1 MTETQTQIIERAVKK
16 EKNRLFNFIRKRVP
30 EKEDAEDIL
39 QDVFFQ
45 FVSAFEE
52 IEIIEKIS
60 SWLFR
65 TARNKITDSYRKKK
79 EIPLNGINLSGKAE
93 EEEVLMLEEILPD
106 PGNSPE
112 EELIRSL
119 IWEEIENALNDLPEE
134 QREIFIMN
142 EFEGLSFKEISEIT
156 EEPVNTLLSR
166 KRYAVLYLR
175 KKLQHHYKELE
186 NV

>member
-1 MTETQTQIIERAVKK
+1 MTETQTQIIERTVKK
-16 EKNRLFNFIRKRVP
+16 EKSRLFNFIRKRVP

-45 FVSAFEE
+45 FVSSFEE

-65 TARNKITDSYRKKK
+65 TAKNKIIDSYRKKK
-79 EIPLNGINLSGKAE
+79 DIYLNSLKLTDKTDE
-93 EEEVLMLEEILPD
+93 EDVLMLEEILPD

-112 EELIRSL
+112 DEYISTL
-119 IWEEIENALNDLPEE
+119 IWEEIGNALNDLPEE
-134 QREIFIMN
+134 QRDIFIMN
-142 EFEGLSFKEISEIT
+142 EFDGYSFKEISEIT
-156 EEPVNTLLSR
+156 GEPVNTLLSR

-175 KKLQHHYKELE
+175 KKLKHFYKEL
-186 NV
+186 